1 MKKTF
6 YILFFLI
13 FASCTKQPHIK
24 DYPYKPPSIPMFGQI
39 SERNFYYPF
48 LLCDS
53 LELKWN
59 ESSHGSFSNNS
70 VVIEEDYIFVSD
82 LAGNIFCYNADT
94 AKVVG
99 ADKASGEIAVA
110 PLLNSG
116 FVYYVITV
124 NDESYSK
131 LISYNIREG
140 ERKKEIEIPGRVG
153 NEMIIFDNS
162 FFFVTDEGIA
172 YMYDFYLRKKWE
184 VKLKQRVYSS
194 PAASKEKILIATNK
208 GNLICLDEKSGKQ
221 IYSQKLSS
229 GFESAIVIDRET
241 GFIGDDKGNLI
252 AFDIEDGSE
261 KWRAETGAK
270 IKAPAVHNGQKIYA
284 ANLAGS
290 IYCFEIESGKKK
302 WSFNS
307 EGIFNAP
314 AALFNNV
321 LVQPDLNRKL
331 LFINPQSGEI
341 IRTMEFDGR
350 VKLHPVYFNKTL
362 YVGVDR
368 GELYAYKCV
377 D

>member
-1 MKKTF
+1 MQKIS
-6 YILFFLI
+6 YILFVLI
-13 FASCTKQPHIK
+13 LAGCTKQLLIN
-24 DYPYKPPSIPMFGQI
+24 DYPYKPPSLPMFGQVP
-39 SERNFYYPF
+39 ERKFYYPIV
-48 LLCDS
+48 LSDS
-53 LELKWN
+53 LKLKWK
-59 ESSHGSFSNNS
+59 ESSHGSFANNS
-70 VVIEEDYIFVSD
+70 VVIEGSYVFVSD

-99 ADKASGEIAVA
+99 ADKGSGEIAVA

-116 FVYYVITV
+116 FIYYVITV

-131 LISYNIREG
+131 LISYNIRDG

-153 NEMIIFDNS
+153 NEMIIFENS
-162 FFFVTDEGIA
+162 LFFVSDEGTA
-172 YMYDFYLRKKWE
+172 YMYDFHLRNIWE
-184 VKLKQRVYSS
+184 KKLKQRVYSS
-194 PAASKEKILIATNK
+194 PAASKGKIFIAAYN
-208 GNLICLDEKSGKQ
+208 GNLICLDEKTGEQ
-221 IYSQKLSS
+221 IYSQKLSD

-241 GFIGDDKGNLI
+241 GFIGDAEGNLI
-252 AFDIEDGSE
+252 AFNIENGAE
-261 KWRAETGAK
+261 KWRARTGSK
-270 IKAPAVHNGQKIYA
+270 IKAPAVHNGQNIYS

-314 AALFNNV
+314 AALFKNV

-341 IRTMEFDGR
+341 IRTIEYDGR
-350 VKLHPVYFNKTL
+350 VKLHPVYFDKTL

-377 D
+377 Y

>member
-1 MKKTF
+1 MKKF
-6 YILFFLI
+6 SYILFVLI
-13 FASCTKQPHIK
+13 FVSCTNQLLVK
-24 DYPYKPPSIPMFGQI
+24 DYPYKPPSLPMFGQI
-39 SERNFYYPF
+39 PERNFYYPF

-70 VVIEEDYIFVSD
+70 VVIEGDYVFVSD
-82 LAGNIFCYNADT
+82 LAGNIYCYNSDT
-94 AKVVG
+94 SKVVG
-99 ADKASGEIAVA
+99 ADKGSGEIAVA

-124 NDESYSK
+124 NDQPYSK

-153 NEMIIFDNS
+153 NEMIIFENS
-162 FFFVTDEGIA
+162 FFFVSDEGTA
-172 YMYDFYLRKKWE
+172 YMYDFYLRKEWE

-194 PAASKEKILIATNK
+194 PAASKGKIFIATNN
-208 GNLICLDEKSGKQ
+208 GDLICLDEKSGKQ
-221 IYSQKLSS
+221 IYSQKLSD

-241 GFIGDDKGNLI
+241 GFIGDIEGNLI
-252 AFDIEDGSE
+252 AFNIENGAE
-261 KWRAETGAK
+261 KWRAGTGAK
-270 IKAPAVHNGQKIYA
+270 IKAPAVHNGQNIYA

-307 EGIFNAP
+307 EGIFNVP
-314 AALFNNV
+314 AALFKNV

-331 LFINPQSGEI
+331 LFIDPNTGKI
-341 IRTMEFDGR
+341 IKTMEYDGR
-350 VKLHPVYFNKTL
+350 VKLHPVYFDKTL
-362 YVGVDR
+362 YVGADR